1 MVYAVSDIHGDLA
14 MYIHIVKQLN
24 KDDTL
29 YVIGDAIDRGSSG
42 IMILQDIMKR
52 PNVELLLGNH
62 EWFLIMSVFY
72 GSESI
77 MNTWIS
83 KQNGGAATAQSL
95 ISLPSIEYDNLLDYL
110 LSRKFCEKITVN
122 NKVFTLVHGCYYS
135 GIEDITEFENSGLV
149 YNCLWDSELLT
160 AISDKNNTDI
170 YVHGHVP
177 IGNAGLNNPYLDNCR
192 YIDGGNIFGGC
203 QILYN
208 LSTDT
213 CTYFK
218 NIDGKIQ
225 SKEVKNPC
233 II

>member
-1 MVYAVSDIHGDLA
+1 MIYAVSDIHGDLA
-14 MYIHIVKQLN
+14 MYSHIVKQLN

-29 YVIGDAIDRGSSG
+29 YIVGDIIDRGSSG
-42 IMILQDIMKR
+42 IMILQDVMKR

-62 EWFLIMSVFY
+62 EWFLIMSMAF
-72 GSESI
+72 GSECI

-83 KQNGGAATAQSL
+83 KQNGGETTAQSL
-95 ISLPSIEYDNLLDYL
+95 ISLSSIEYDNLLDYL
-110 LSRKFCEKITVN
+110 LSRKICEQLIVS
-122 NKVFTLVHGCYYS
+122 NKKFTLVHGCYYK
-135 GIEDITEFENSGLV
+135 GIEDIIEFENSKLV

-208 LSTDT
+208 LTTDT

-218 NIDGKIQ
+218 NINGKIQ
-225 SKEVKNPC
+225 SKEVKNSC

>member
-1 MVYAVSDIHGDLA
+1 MIYAVSDIHGDLA
-14 MYIHIVKQLN
+14 MYNHIVKQLN

-29 YVIGDAIDRGSSG
+29 YIVGDVIDRGSSG
-42 IMILQDIMKR
+42 IMILQDVMKR

-62 EWFLIMSVFY
+62 EWFLIMSMAF
-72 GSESI
+72 GSEYI

-83 KQNGGAATAQSL
+83 KQNGGETTAQSL

-110 LSRKFCEKITVN
+110 LSRKICEQLIVS
-122 NKVFTLVHGCYYS
+122 NKKFTLVHGCYYK
-135 GIEDITEFENSGLV
+135 GIEDIIEFENSKLV

-160 AISDKNNTDI
+160 SVSDRNNTDI
-170 YVHGHVP
+170 YIHGHVP

-208 LSTDT
+208 LTTDT

-218 NIDGKIQ
+218 DIDGRIQ

>member
-1 MVYAVSDIHGDLA
+1 MIYAVSDIHGDLA
-14 MYIHIVKQLN
+14 MYNHIVKQLN

-29 YVIGDAIDRGSSG
+29 YVIGDAVDRGSSG
-42 IMILQDIMKR
+42 IMILKDIMKR
-52 PNVELLLGNH
+52 PNVEFLLGNH
-62 EWFLIMSVFY
+62 EWFLIMSMFY
-72 GSESI
+72 GYESI
-77 MNTWIS
+77 MNIWIS
-83 KQNGGAATAQSL
+83 KQSGGAVTAESL
-95 ISLPSIEYDNLLDYL
+95 ISLPSIEYDDILNYL
-110 LSRKFCEKITVN
+110 LSRKICEKLTVN
-122 NKVFTLVHGCYYS
+122 NKLFTLVHGCYYK
-135 GIEDITEFENSGLV
+135 GIEDVNAFKDSSLV

>member
-1 MVYAVSDIHGDLA
+1 MIYAVSDIHGDLA
-14 MYIHIVKQLN
+14 MYNHIIKQLN

-29 YVIGDAIDRGSSG
+29 YIVGDVIDRGSSG

-62 EWFLIMSVFY
+62 EWFLIMSMAF
-72 GSESI
+72 GSEYI

-83 KQNGGAATAQSL
+83 RQNGGEATAQSL
-95 ISLPSIEYDNLLDYL
+95 ILLPSIEYDNLLDYL
-110 LSRKFCEKITVN
+110 LSRKVCEKLVVN
-122 NKVFTLVHGCYYS
+122 NKKFVLVHGCYYND
-135 GIEDITEFENSGLV
+135 IEDITEFENSKLV

-160 AISDKNNTDI
+160 AVSDKNNTDI
-170 YVHGHVP
+170 YIHGHVP

-192 YIDGGNIFGGC
+192 YVDGGNIFGGC

-208 LSTDT
+208 LTTDI

-218 NIDGKIQ
+218 NINGKIQ

>member
-1 MVYAVSDIHGDLA
+1 MIYAVSDIHGDLA
-14 MYIHIVKQLN
+14 MYNHIIKQLD

-29 YVIGDAIDRGSSG
+29 YIVGDIIDRGSSG

-62 EWFLIMSVFY
+62 EWFLIMSMAF
-72 GSESI
+72 GSEYI

-83 KQNGGAATAQSL
+83 KQNGGETTAQSL

-110 LSRKFCEKITVN
+110 LSRKICEQLIVS
-122 NKVFTLVHGCYYS
+122 NKKFTLVHGCYYK
-135 GIEDITEFENSGLV
+135 GIEDIIEFENSKLV

-160 AISDKNNTDI
+160 AVSDRNNTDI
-170 YVHGHVP
+170 YIHGHVP

-208 LSTDT
+208 LTTDT

-218 NIDGKIQ
+218 DIDGRIQ

>member
-1 MVYAVSDIHGDLA
+1 MIYAVSDIHGDLA
-14 MYIHIVKQLN
+14 MYSHIIKQLN

-29 YVIGDAIDRGSSG
+29 YIVGDAIDRGSSG

-62 EWFLIMSVFY
+62 EWFLIMSMAF
-72 GSESI
+72 GSEYI

-110 LSRKFCEKITVN
+110 LSRKICEKITVN

-160 AISDKNNTDI
+160 AISDKNNKDI
-170 YVHGHVP
+170 YIHGHVP

-218 NIDGKIQ
+218 SIDGKIQ

>member
-1 MVYAVSDIHGDLA
+1 MIYAVSDIHGDLA
-14 MYIHIVKQLN
+14 MYNHIIKQLN

-29 YVIGDAIDRGSSG
+29 YIVGDVIDRGSSG

-62 EWFLIMSVFY
+62 EWFLIMSMAFD
-72 GSESI
+72 SEYI

-83 KQNGGAATAQSL
+83 RQNGGEATAQSL
-95 ISLPSIEYDNLLDYL
+95 MSLPSIEYDNLLDYL
-110 LSRKFCEKITVN
+110 LSRKVCEKLVVN
-122 NKVFTLVHGCYYS
+122 NKKFVLVHGCYYND
-135 GIEDITEFENSGLV
+135 IEDITEFENSKLV

-160 AISDKNNTDI
+160 AVSDKNNTDI
-170 YVHGHVP
+170 YIHGHVP
-177 IGNAGLNNPYLDNCR
+177 IGNARLNNPYLDNCR

-208 LSTDT
+208 LTTDT

-218 NIDGKIQ
+218 NINGKIQ

>member
-1 MVYAVSDIHGDLA
+1 
-14 MYIHIVKQLN
+14 
-24 KDDTL
+24 
-29 YVIGDAIDRGSSG
+29 
-42 IMILQDIMKR
+42 MILQDIMKR

-110 LSRKFCEKITVN
+110 LSRKICEKITVN

-177 IGNAGLNNPYLDNCR
+177 IGNAGLNNPYLNNCR

-203 QILYN
+203 QIY
-208 LSTDT
+208 
-213 CTYFK
+213 
-218 NIDGKIQ
+218 
-225 SKEVKNPC
+225 